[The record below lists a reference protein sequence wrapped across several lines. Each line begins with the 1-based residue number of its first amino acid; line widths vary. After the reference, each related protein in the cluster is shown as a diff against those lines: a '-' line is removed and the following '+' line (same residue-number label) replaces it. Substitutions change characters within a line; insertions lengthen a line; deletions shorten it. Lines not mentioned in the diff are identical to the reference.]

1 MEPSL
6 QENQQSRTVVNEPVK
21 PPKSQSPWALARRKF
36 LKNKVAMASL
46 IFLVLITTLS
56 ILAEPLTMPV
66 EETAKINLKQISK
79 EPSADHFFGTD
90 KSGRDVFARTLHGG
104 QTSLLLAFSI
114 TISVITIGTIV
125 GATAGFFGGW
135 VDNILMRFTDFM
147 MNFPFLL
154 FVIVLKSIFLESG
167 TGALIFVISVLS
179 WTGTARI
186 VRSKVMSEKENEYI
200 MSAVSIGC
208 SPFKTITKHLLP
220 NVMSTIIVQATIVLA
235 TMIVVETGLSFLG
248 FGVPMNIPSWGNM
261 LQEAR
266 SPDVLGNKLWIWI
279 PPAAVLTMTILSI
292 NFIGEGLKDAFNPK
306 SNR

>member
-1 MEPSL
+1 MEPVT
-6 QENQQSRTVVNEPVK
+6 QQTTPAVRSVIK

-36 LKNKVAMASL
+36 LKNKIAMISL
-46 IFLVLITTLS
+46 VFLIIVTLLS
-56 ILAEPLTMPV
+56 IFAEPLTVPV
-66 EETAKINLKQISK
+66 KETALINLTQMSK
-79 EPSADHFFGTD
+79 EPSAEHFFGTD

-114 TISVITIGTIV
+114 TISVITIGSIV

-135 VDNILMRFTDFM
+135 VDNALMRFTDFM

-154 FVIVLKSIFLESG
+154 FVIVLKSIFLESS
-167 TGALIFVISVLS
+167 TATLIFVISVLS
-179 WTGTARI
+179 WTGTARL
-186 VRSKVMSEKENEYI
+186 VRSKVMAEKENEYI
-200 MSAVSIGC
+200 LSAISIGC

-220 NVMSTIIVQATIVLA
+220 NVMSTIIVQATLTLA
-235 TMIVVETGLSFLG
+235 VMIVAETGLSFLG

-266 SPDVLGNKLWIWI
+266 SPDVLTSKWWIWI
-279 PPAAVLTMTILSI
+279 PPAAVLTGTILSI
-292 NFIGEGLKDAFNPK
+292 NFIGEGFKDAFNPK

>member
-1 MEPSL
+1 MEPVTQATSAAVG
-6 QENQQSRTVVNEPVK
+6 SVIK

-36 LKNKVAMASL
+36 FKNKIAMISL
-46 IFLVLITTLS
+46 VFLIIVTLLS
-56 ILAEPLTMPV
+56 IFAEPLTIPV
-66 EETAKINLKQISK
+66 EETAKINLTQMSK
-79 EPSADHFFGTD
+79 EPSAEHFFGTD

-114 TISVITIGTIV
+114 TIAVITIGSIV

-135 VDNILMRFTDFM
+135 VDNALMRFTDFM

-154 FVIVLKSIFLESG
+154 FVIVLKSIFLESS
-167 TGALIFVISVLS
+167 TATLIFVISVLS
-179 WTGTARI
+179 WTGTARL
-186 VRSKVMSEKENEYI
+186 VRSKVMAEKENEYI
-200 MSAVSIGC
+200 LSAISIGC

-220 NVMSTIIVQATIVLA
+220 NVMSTIIVQATLTLA
-235 TMIVVETGLSFLG
+235 VMIVAETGLSFLG

-266 SPDVLGNKLWIWI
+266 SPDVLTSKWWIWI
-279 PPAAVLTMTILSI
+279 PPAAVLTGTILSI
-292 NFIGEGLKDAFNPK
+292 NFIGEGFKDAFNPK

>member
-1 MEPSL
+1 MEPVTQPTTAAVGS
-6 QENQQSRTVVNEPVK
+6 VIK

-36 LKNKVAMASL
+36 FKNKIAMISL
-46 IFLVLITTLS
+46 VFLIMVTVLS
-56 ILAEPLTMPV
+56 IFAEPLTIPV
-66 EETAKINLKQISK
+66 EETAKINLTQMSK
-79 EPSADHFFGTD
+79 EPSAEHFFGTD

-114 TISVITIGTIV
+114 TIAVITIGSIV

-135 VDNILMRFTDFM
+135 VDNALMRFTDFM

-154 FVIVLKSIFLESG
+154 FVIVLKSIFLESS
-167 TGALIFVISVLS
+167 TATLIFVISVLS
-179 WTGTARI
+179 WTGTARL
-186 VRSKVMSEKENEYI
+186 VRSKVMAEKENEYI
-200 MSAVSIGC
+200 LSAISIGC

-220 NVMSTIIVQATIVLA
+220 NVMSTIIVQATLTLA
-235 TMIVVETGLSFLG
+235 IMIVAETGLSFLG

-266 SPDVLGNKLWIWI
+266 SPDVLTSKWWIWI
-279 PPAAVLTMTILSI
+279 PPAAVLTGTILSI
-292 NFIGEGLKDAFNPK
+292 NFIGEGFKDAFNPK

>member
-1 MEPSL
+1 MEPVTQPNTAAVGSMI
-6 QENQQSRTVVNEPVK
+6 K

-36 LKNKVAMASL
+36 LKNKIAMISL
-46 IFLVLITTLS
+46 AFLIIVTLLS
-56 ILAEPLTMPV
+56 IFAEPLTVPV
-66 EETAKINLKQISK
+66 EETAKINLTQMSK
-79 EPSADHFFGTD
+79 EPSAEHFFGTD

-114 TISVITIGTIV
+114 TISVISIGAIV

-135 VDNILMRFTDFM
+135 VDNALMRFTDFM

-154 FVIVLKSIFLESG
+154 FVIVLKSIFLESS
-167 TGALIFVISVLS
+167 TATLIFVISVLS
-179 WTGTARI
+179 WTGTARL
-186 VRSKVMSEKENEYI
+186 VRSKVMAEKENEYI
-200 MSAVSIGC
+200 LSAISIGC

-220 NVMSTIIVQATIVLA
+220 NVMSTIIVQATLTLA
-235 TMIVVETGLSFLG
+235 VMIVAETGLSFLG

-266 SPDVLGNKLWIWI
+266 SPDVLTSKWWIWI
-279 PPAAVLTMTILSI
+279 PPAAVLTGTILSI
-292 NFIGEGLKDAFNPK
+292 NFIGEGFKDAFNPN

>member
-1 MEPSL
+1 MEPVT
-6 QENQQSRTVVNEPVK
+6 QSTTATVGRVIK

-36 LKNKVAMASL
+36 LKNKIAMISL
-46 IFLVLITTLS
+46 AFLIIVTVLS
-56 ILAEPLTMPV
+56 IFAEQLTIPV
-66 EETAKINLKQISK
+66 EETAKINLTQMSK
-79 EPSADHFFGTD
+79 EPSAEHFFGTD

-114 TISVITIGTIV
+114 TISVISIGAIV

-135 VDNILMRFTDFM
+135 VDNALMRFTDFM

-154 FVIVLKSIFLESG
+154 FVIVLKSIFLESS
-167 TGALIFVISVLS
+167 TATLIFVISVLS
-179 WTGTARI
+179 WTGTARL
-186 VRSKVMSEKENEYI
+186 VRSKVMAEKENEYI
-200 MSAVSIGC
+200 LSAISIGC

-220 NVMSTIIVQATIVLA
+220 NVMSTIIVQATLTLA
-235 TMIVVETGLSFLG
+235 VMIVAETGLSFLG

-266 SPDVLGNKLWIWI
+266 SPDVLTSKWWIWI
-279 PPAAVLTMTILSI
+279 PPAAVLTGTILSI
-292 NFIGEGLKDAFNPK
+292 NFIGEGFKDAFNPK

>member
-1 MEPSL
+1 MEPVT
-6 QENQQSRTVVNEPVK
+6 QSTTATVGRVIK

-36 LKNKVAMASL
+36 LKNKIAMISL
-46 IFLVLITTLS
+46 VFLIIVTVLS
-56 ILAEPLTMPV
+56 IFAEQLTIPV
-66 EETAKINLKQISK
+66 EETAKINLTQMSK
-79 EPSADHFFGTD
+79 EPSAEHFFGTD

-114 TISVITIGTIV
+114 TISVISIGAIV

-135 VDNILMRFTDFM
+135 VDNALMRFTDFM

-154 FVIVLKSIFLESG
+154 FVIVLKSIFLESS
-167 TGALIFVISVLS
+167 TATLIFVISVLS
-179 WTGTARI
+179 WTGTARL
-186 VRSKVMSEKENEYI
+186 VRSKVMAEKENEYI
-200 MSAVSIGC
+200 LSAISIGC

-220 NVMSTIIVQATIVLA
+220 NVMSTIIVQATLTLA
-235 TMIVVETGLSFLG
+235 VMIVAETGLSFLG

-266 SPDVLGNKLWIWI
+266 SPDVLTSKWWIWI
-279 PPAAVLTMTILSI
+279 PPAAVLTGTILSI
-292 NFIGEGLKDAFNPK
+292 NFIGEGFKDAFNPK

>member
-1 MEPSL
+1 MEPVTQPNTAAVGSMI
-6 QENQQSRTVVNEPVK
+6 K

-36 LKNKVAMASL
+36 LKNKIAMISL
-46 IFLVLITTLS
+46 AFLIIVTLLS
-56 ILAEPLTMPV
+56 IFAEPLTVPV
-66 EETAKINLKQISK
+66 EETAKINLTQMSK
-79 EPSADHFFGTD
+79 EPSAEHFFGTD

-114 TISVITIGTIV
+114 TISVISIGAIV

-135 VDNILMRFTDFM
+135 VDNALMRFTDFM

-154 FVIVLKSIFLESG
+154 FVIVLKSIFLESS
-167 TGALIFVISVLS
+167 TATLIFVISVLS
-179 WTGTARI
+179 WTGTARL
-186 VRSKVMSEKENEYI
+186 VRSKVMAEKENEYI
-200 MSAVSIGC
+200 LSAISIGC

-220 NVMSTIIVQATIVLA
+220 NVMSTIIVQATLTLA
-235 TMIVVETGLSFLG
+235 VMIVAETGLSFLG

-266 SPDVLGNKLWIWI
+266 SPDVLTSKWWIWI
-279 PPAAVLTMTILSI
+279 PPAAVLTGTILSI
-292 NFIGEGLKDAFNPK
+292 NFIGEGFKDAFNPK

>member
-1 MEPSL
+1 MEPVTQPTTAAVGSM
-6 QENQQSRTVVNEPVK
+6 SK

-36 LKNKVAMASL
+36 LKNKIAMISL
-46 IFLVLITTLS
+46 VFLITVTVLS
-56 ILAEPLTMPV
+56 IFAEPLTVPV
-66 EETAKINLKQISK
+66 EETAKINLTQMSK
-79 EPSADHFFGTD
+79 EPSAEHFFGTD

-114 TISVITIGTIV
+114 TISVIIIGSIV

-135 VDNILMRFTDFM
+135 VDNALMRFTDFM

-154 FVIVLKSIFLESG
+154 FVIVLKSIFLESS
-167 TGALIFVISVLS
+167 TATLIFVISVLS
-179 WTGTARI
+179 WTGTARL
-186 VRSKVMSEKENEYI
+186 VRSKVMAEKENEYI
-200 MSAVSIGC
+200 LSAISIGC

-220 NVMSTIIVQATIVLA
+220 NVMSTIIVQATLTLA
-235 TMIVVETGLSFLG
+235 VMIVAETGLSFLG

-266 SPDVLGNKLWIWI
+266 SPDVLTSKWWIWI
-279 PPAAVLTMTILSI
+279 PPAAVLTGTILSI
-292 NFIGEGLKDAFNPK
+292 NFIGEGFKDAFNPK